1 MAVSTNTTRAMR
13 AVLAMT
19 ASGLNG
25 ATRAAGDSI
34 HCGTFNLTPSG
45 VVTVIELLA
54 VLALLTTSSSRPLI
68 GWNG

>member
-1 MAVSTNTTRAMR
+1 
-13 AVLAMT
+13 MT

-45 VVTVIELLA
+45 VVTVIELVA